1 MEKIWGPVN
10 GFYLAAYAAPA
21 ADGEHFASYAKVCW
35 TRPQSYWEA
44 DCAFKIF
51 GGEHHRS
58 PEAALSAV
66 AADAANEISYLPTH
80 ARSVAE
86 HRQRQRQQA
95 ALASVFATTFSRHRM
110 A

>member
-1 MEKIWGPVN
+1 MERIWGPVN

-21 ADGEHFASYAKVCW
+21 GDGEHFASYAKVCW
-35 TRPQSYWEA
+35 TQPQSYWHA
-44 DCAFKIF
+44 DCAFKLF

-58 PEAALSAV
+58 PEGALRAV
-66 AADAANEISYLPTH
+66 AADAANEISYLPRH

-86 HRQRQRQQA
+86 HRQRQRQHA
-95 ALASVFATTFSRHRM
+95 ALSALFATASSRHRL